1 MELTFG
7 LGQVLMTDLSFAQT
21 IFSSSSTA
29 LLFLLLDFFVVVVTV
44 VVTVVV
50 AVVVAVVVVAV
61 VVEAVVVVAG
71 GGGGGNRM
79 AMGLMQPWDRANRRE
94 THSRVLYMLVNW
106 AQRSD

>member
-7 LGQVLMTDLSFAQT
+7 LGQVLMTDLSFSQT
-21 IFSSSSTA
+21 IASSSSTA
-29 LLFLLLDFFVVVVTV
+29 LLFLLLDFLVVVVTV

-61 VVEAVVVVAG
+61 VVEAVVVVPEG
-71 GGGGGNRM
+71 EGGNKM

-94 THSRVLYMLVNW
+94 THRRVLYMLVIW